1 MDKEYLEILTVDDYV
16 ELKKELNKKFE
27 ENLHLLDISG
37 YLEILEIM
45 LKYNKNL
52 KLSLHHFKHFI
63 NEKSSKNL
71 DENIKKTLKVNMNAS
86 VKDDFKTIEQHDF
99 NEKNA
104 LIFYDI
110 IEKKITITSNF
121 LKVLDIPEKKYTFYS
136 LIKELYK
143 KIDGIKPF
151 FMKLKNEIYND
162 TEKIEI
168 FYFKNGKKLEIV
180 YKIYEFNDY
189 RGLLFNI
196 KILNDYYPILNY
208 DELTGVLKRDIILKL
223 IEDYSKDYR
232 NKNMAVV
239 LINLNSFRNVNNLFG
254 FKMGDYVLKKISER
268 IKFTIRKG
276 DILGRIS
283 GDEFVLLLNNYN
295 SIVNLRMI
303 AERLLEKIS
312 EPIILLNKSYKVTA
326 SLGIAILE
334 ENKKNINHIMEYANL
349 ALEKAKI
356 KHGNS
361 YQFYEDIYHKE
372 ILRELKIDRE
382 LKEAIEEDQFIIYY
396 QPLFNSQSQ
405 KITGFEALVRWKHPE
420 KGIVSP
426 MEFIPIAEKNGDI
439 IPLGNLILKK
449 AINEMKDILEA
460 YNLKLSINFSAKQF
474 DSPKFTHNINDII
487 GETRIKSKY
496 IELEITETAV
506 MENLDMNIQKMKELK
521 NLGYSLAIDDFGTGY
536 SSLSYLRKF
545 PVNKLKIDRSFI
557 QNLLNDEELQKIIKY
572 IVKIAEALKL
582 EVVMEGIEKEEEINV
597 LKELGCTTL
606 QGYYLCRPQPL
617 DILKEKI
624 KGFL

>member
-1 MDKEYLEILTVDDYV
+1 L
-16 ELKKELNKKFE
+16 
-27 ENLHLLDISG
+27 
-37 YLEILEIM
+37 
-45 LKYNKNL
+45 
-52 KLSLHHFKHFI
+52 
-63 NEKSSKNL
+63 
-71 DENIKKTLKVNMNAS
+71 
-86 VKDDFKTIEQHDF
+86 
-99 NEKNA
+99 
-104 LIFYDI
+104 
-110 IEKKITITSNF
+110 
-121 LKVLDIPEKKYTFYS
+121 
-136 LIKELYK
+136 
-143 KIDGIKPF
+143 
-151 FMKLKNEIYND
+151 
-162 TEKIEI
+162 
-168 FYFKNGKKLEIV
+168 
-180 YKIYEFNDY
+180 NDY

-196 KILNDYYPILNY
+196 KLLNDYYPVLNY
-208 DELTGVLKRDIILKL
+208 DELTGALKRDIILKL
-223 IEDYSKDYR
+223 IDDYSKDYR

-254 FKMGDYVLKKISER
+254 FKMGDYVLKKIAER

-312 EPIILLNKSYKVTA
+312 EPIILLNKSYKITA

-334 ENKKNINHIMEYANL
+334 ENKKNITHIMEYANL
-349 ALEKAKI
+349 ALEKAKT

-361 YQFYEDIYHKE
+361 YQFYEDVYHKE

-382 LKEAIEEDQFIIYY
+382 LKEAIEEDQFVIYY
-396 QPLFNSQSQ
+396 QPLFNSHSQ
-405 KITGFEALVRWKHPE
+405 KITGFEALVRWNHPE
-420 KGIVSP
+420 KGIISP
-426 MEFIPIAEKNGDI
+426 IDFIPIAEKNGDI
-439 IPLGNLILKK
+439 IPLGKLILKK
-449 AINEMKDILEA
+449 SIKEMRDILET
-460 YNLKLSINFSAKQF
+460 YNLKVSVNFSAKQF
-474 DSPKFTHNINDII
+474 DSADFTENINNII
-487 GETRIKSKY
+487 GETGIKSKH

-557 QNLLNDEELQKIIKY
+557 QNLTNDEELQKIIKY
-572 IVKIAEALKL
+572 IIKIAETLKL
-582 EVVMEGIEKEEEINV
+582 EVVMEGIEKEEEIKI

-617 DILKEKI
+617 DKLKEKI
-624 KGFL
+624 KNFL